1 MDRNEHLYRLYQ
13 DELQAL
19 NEFVMSYSLDHK
31 YAGLKSG
38 QSNDDPDV
46 LRLLESLAF
55 FSARTQ
61 DVAQRNITS
70 YRYRL
75 YQQLFPYL
83 LCPVPPFGIMRA
95 THTGALTE
103 SVFMERGTEFV
114 LENDQGSEYFF
125 QTRASVHIFPIF
137 LKEIKA
143 KLVAGSSYTISFSI
157 QARHIQHNAP
167 DQLSFYI
174 DYIGDLESSYR
185 ILGFFK
191 NKIEKARV
199 SYEKETSMESHWMEV
214 PQLEFGAKPLRI
226 DQNDHMHPIEVERMF
241 LSDPRGE
248 LFLHVTLPTPT
259 NSYSE
264 ITLEFDFIE
273 SWPKGLVL
281 NADVFQ
287 LHCFPVVNLKKSPSN
302 PILIDGSKTQFPIL
316 HSQPSSEFAFYKA
329 VGVYRVDGSDLKP
342 LVPGILKNVDG
353 SFEIDESKVMD
364 DGRSVAYLNVHFPS
378 AFEYPVTVFVDS
390 MWYQYSFL
398 ENKDRK
404 SNIKPYSR
412 SILGVMWDWI
422 ALPGSRISN
431 RDLGNRD
438 DVLLNIVYISHKRY
452 YSYEDMLSIFDVLG
466 PLSQGP
472 FKKVHQAF
480 KGLRYEL
487 RSVQGSTLT
496 AGYVLYFMSFNWEM
510 IDPESELFNVF
521 IAHLEVVLNS
531 WSSEREIRLTLDLA
545 DGLPVKS

>member
-55 FSARTQ
+55 FSARIQ
-61 DVAQRNITS
+61 DIAQRNITS

-114 LENDQGSEYFF
+114 LDNDQGSEYFF
-125 QTRASVHIFPIF
+125 QTRSSVYVYPIF
-137 LKEIKA
+137 IKELKA
-143 KLVAGSSYTISFSI
+143 KLVDDSSHTISFTI
-157 QARHIQHNAP
+157 QARHIQHNVP
-167 DQLSFYI
+167 DQLTFYI
-174 DYIGDLESSYR
+174 DYIGDLEASYR
-185 ILGFFK
+185 ILGFFRHK
-191 NKIEKARV
+191 LEKARV
-199 SYEKETSMESHWMEV
+199 SYEKDASVESHWFNI
-214 PQLEFGAKPLRI
+214 PRLEFGAKPLRI
-226 DQNDHMHPIEVERMF
+226 DENEHMHPIEVERMF

-248 LFLHVTLPTPT
+248 LFLHIDLPSPITP
-259 NSYSE
+259 YSE

-302 PILIDGSKTQFPIL
+302 PILVDGTKTQFPIL
-316 HSQPSSEFAFYKA
+316 HSQPSSESIFYKA
-329 VGVYRVDGSDLKP
+329 IGVYRIDGAGLKP
-342 LVPGILKNVDG
+342 LVPGILKNIDG
-353 SFEIDESKVMD
+353 SFEIDESKVMA
-364 DGRSVAYLNVHFPS
+364 DGRAVAYLNLHFPS
-378 AFEYPVTVFVDS
+378 AFEYPVTVFVDA
-390 MWYQYSFL
+390 MWSQPSFM

-404 SNIKPYSR
+404 STIKPYSR
-412 SILGVMWDWI
+412 SIIGVSWDWI
-422 ALPGSRISN
+422 ALPKSRSST
-431 RDLGNRD
+431 RDVGNRD

-472 FKKVHQAF
+472 FKKIIQAF

-496 AGYVLYFMSFNWEM
+496 AGYVLYFMNFNWELV
-510 IDPESELFNVF
+510 DPESELFNVF
-521 IAHLEVVLNS
+521 IAHLEIVLNH
-531 WSSEREIRLTLDLA
+531 WSSEREIRLTLDLV
-545 DGLPVKS
+545 DDLPV

>member
-1 MDRNEHLYRLYQ
+1 VDRNEHLYRLYQ

-31 YAGLKSG
+31 YAGLKNG

-46 LRLLESLAF
+46 LRLLEALAF

-103 SVFMERGTEFV
+103 PVFLERGTEFV

-125 QTRASVHIFPIF
+125 QTRAPVHVFPIF
-137 LKEIKA
+137 LREIKA
-143 KLVAGSSYTISFSI
+143 TLVAGSSHTISFSI
-157 QARHIQHNAP
+157 QSRHIQHNVP

-174 DYIGDLESSYR
+174 DYIGDLDSSYR
-185 ILGFFK
+185 ILGFFR

-199 SYEKETSMESHWMEV
+199 SYEKETAIERHWIDV
-214 PQLEFGAKPLRI
+214 PQLAFGSIPLRI
-226 DQNDHMHPIEVERMF
+226 DENDHMHPIEIERMF
-241 LSDPRGE
+241 LNDPRGE
-248 LFLHVTLPTPT
+248 LFLHVSLPTPT
-259 NSYSE
+259 HSYND
-264 ITLEFDFIE
+264 ITIEFDFIE
-273 SWPKGLVL
+273 AWPKGLVL
-281 NADVFQ
+281 NTDIFQ
-287 LHCFPVVNLKKSPSN
+287 LHCIPVVNLKKSPSN
-302 PILIDGSKTQFPIL
+302 PMLIDGSKTQFPIL
-316 HSQPSSEFAFYKA
+316 HSQPTSGYTFHKA
-329 VGVYRVDGSDLKP
+329 IGVYRIDGTALKP
-342 LVPGILKNVDG
+342 LVPGILKNIDG

-364 DGRSVAYLNVHFPS
+364 DGRSVTYLNVHFPS
-378 AFEYPVTVFVDS
+378 AFEYPVTVFVDA
-390 MWYQYSFL
+390 MWSQRSFL
-398 ENKDRK
+398 EDKDRK

-412 SILGVMWDWI
+412 NILGVQWDWI
-422 ALPGSRISN
+422 ALPKSRASL
-431 RDLGNRD
+431 RDVDNRD
-438 DVLLNIVYISHKRY
+438 DVLLNIVYISQKRY

-487 RSVQGSTLT
+487 RSVDGSTLT
-496 AGYVLYFMSFNWEM
+496 AGYVLYFMDFNWD
-510 IDPESELFNVF
+510 IVDHESELFNVF
-521 IAHLEVVLNS
+521 ISHLEFVLNS
-531 WSSEREIRLTLDLA
+531 WSSEREIRLSLDLS
-545 DGLPVKS
+545 DDLPVKR